1 MSRCGSLRWARRIG
15 SVALAIDLAVW
26 AQLRACGSDSAHHRR
41 SAVELA
47 GSMYAGDLPADHP
60 RVSPLFADLADL
72 PPIVILN
79 GMEDPIITDGRRMC
93 AWY

>member
-47 GSMYAGDLPADHP
+47 GPPTLAESDGLPTTAWLRERDRHVTNIAHC
-60 RVSPLFADLADL
+60 RKL
-72 PPIVILN
+72 
-79 GMEDPIITDGRRMC
+79 GRGPKK
-93 AWY
+93 